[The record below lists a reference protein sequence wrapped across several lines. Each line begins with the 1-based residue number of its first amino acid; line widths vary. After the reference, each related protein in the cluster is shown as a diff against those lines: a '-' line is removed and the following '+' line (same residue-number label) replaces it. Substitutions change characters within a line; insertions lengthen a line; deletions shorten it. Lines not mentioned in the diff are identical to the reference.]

1 MERRKIFAL
10 MFLAAISVFLPK
22 MESQV
27 APRPLCSSQ
36 LALVNY
42 ACSQLPMPY
51 APPLSSSLNSSLDE
65 DGNGSR
71 NISGHQNHHHHH
83 DHDDDDHDHDDD
95 DDDHDH
101 DDDDHDHRHHHHHH
115 HHDHDHDHHHHH
127 DRDHD
132 HHHHDHDHDHDDD
145 HHHHHGSP
153 VEANCCH
160 WLTELDDECVCDML
174 VHLPVFLARPA
185 HQYTIIV
192 DDSCKVTYTCGGR
205 IKP

>member
-1 MERRKIFAL
+1 MGRCEMFTL

-42 ACSQLPMPY
+42 ACSMLPSPY

-65 DGNGSR
+65 HDNGKR
-71 NISGHQNHHHHH
+71 NISGHENRHHDRDDEDDDNDHDHDNHHHRHHCHHRHCHH
-83 DHDDDDHDHDDD
+83 DHDHEHDQDHH
-95 DDDHDH
+95 H
-101 DDDDHDHRHHHHHH
+101 HHHHHH
-115 HHDHDHDHHHHH
+115 HHDDD
-127 DRDHD
+127 D
-132 HHHHDHDHDHDDD
+132 DDD
-145 HHHHHGSP
+145 HHHHHENP

-160 WLTELDDECVCDML
+160 WLTELADECVCDML

-185 HQYTIIV
+185 HQYTIMV
-192 DDSCKVTYTCGGR
+192 DDSCNVTYTCGGR
-205 IKP
+205 VRP